1 MGEAQILELAA
12 STRRTRNG
20 REEVSQR
27 KWQSPCQ
34 KRNQDKYS
42 RRPHTKTTQPFML
55 HEIGFKK
62 EQSQNFLQN
71 VFYFRFKEQGRGSQ
85 TRASCPISYF
95 PNCIFSEKACLWS
108 NQELCQATTK
118 MVCFPIVL
126 LFPWTPFLHQEPC
139 RSGMAKSKIQRDNT
153 PSKSLI
159 LLQPSVP
166 RHLTMTS
173 HLSPS

>member
-1 MGEAQILELAA
+1 MAPYYTTSTGDIQEGGRLPSPGPQTSLASATSTFIGSVNASMMGEAQVPELAA
-12 STRRTRNG
+12 STRRTRNA

-118 MVCFPIVL
+118 MVCFPI
-126 LFPWTPFLHQEPC
+126 
-139 RSGMAKSKIQRDNT
+139 
-153 PSKSLI
+153 
-159 LLQPSVP
+159 
-166 RHLTMTS
+166 
-173 HLSPS
+173 